1 MIRTPKGFLRG
12 AGNRRERLGPTR
24 RRTSSILVI
33 GFVILGA
40 GFGVLFVADRAVALH
55 WCPSLGGGYDPS
67 VFYQGVS
74 TTFTI
79 TVVNNIGDPIT
90 VANVMVDFDWDGDT
104 SSNGWDLDFG
114 PGTVP
119 PGDSATFSQS
129 ITPPSA
135 TPGTYQVEVQVRGS
149 APGDGSVGA
158 CNFLPGNVEL
168 RSLPPLSVTASGTP
182 TSGNVPLPVAFSA
195 TVSGGSSP
203 YSYSWTF
210 GDGGTSTAQNPGHT
224 YGRPGTYIARVTVQD
239 SVGSMVSRDVT
250 ITVTVQSL
258 IVTAQAD
265 PTEGDAPLDVSFSV
279 TVSGGLTPYTYQWM
293 FGDGSASTS
302 QSVVHRYTAPGTY
315 GAQVTVR
322 DSLGS
327 SVSSSVSVLVRP
339 SAPQVSM
346 LASLQS
352 GVAPLT
358 ISFSATITGGV
369 RPDSYAWDF
378 GDGGTSTE
386 ESPTHR
392 YDRAGTYIV
401 TVTTTDALGRTATD
415 TETIDVQAPPAGVF
429 SFESPVLWILVGG
442 IGVTLVSVLLVA
454 ARKRGKRKRASRAA
468 RWRVNES
475 DRR

>member
-1 MIRTPKGFLRG
+1 M
-12 AGNRRERLGPTR
+12 
-24 RRTSSILVI
+24 
-33 GFVILGA
+33 ILGA
-40 GFGVLFVADRAVALH
+40 GFGVLSVADRAVASH
-55 WCPSLGGGYDPS
+55 WCPSLGGGYAPS
-67 VFYQGVS
+67 VFDQGVS

-79 TVVNNIGDPIT
+79 TVVNNIGGAIT
-90 VANVMVDFDWDGDT
+90 VTNVMVDFNWDGDT

-135 TPGTYQVEVQVRGS
+135 TPGTYQVEAQVLGS

-168 RSLPPLSVTASGTP
+168 RSIPPLSVSASATP
-182 TSGNVPLPVAFSA
+182 MSGNVPLAVAFRA
-195 TVSGGSSP
+195 TVSAGSPP
-203 YSYSWTF
+203 YTYSWTF
-210 GDGGTSTAQNPGHT
+210 GDGATSSSPNPSHT
-224 YGRPGTYIARVTVQD
+224 YTRPGTYVAQLTVGDSLASTVTDGVTIVVTVQP
-239 SVGSMVSRDVT
+239 
-250 ITVTVQSL
+250 L
-258 IVTAQAD
+258 IATAQAN

-279 TVSGGLTPYTYQWM
+279 TVSGGLAPYTYQWM
-293 FGDGSASTS
+293 FGDGSASTT
-302 QSVVHRYTAPGTY
+302 QSAVHRYSAPGTY

-358 ISFSATITGGV
+358 ISFSATIIGGV

-386 ESPTHR
+386 ESPSHR
-392 YDRAGTYIV
+392 YDTTGTYIV
-401 TVTTTDALGRTATD
+401 TVTTTDALGRTTTD
-415 TETIDVQAPPAGVF
+415 TETIDVQAPLAGAF
-429 SFESPVLWILVGG
+429 ALEGPVLWILVGG
-442 IGVTLVSVLLVA
+442 IGVTLVSALLVA

-475 DRR
+475 GGR

>member
-1 MIRTPKGFLRG
+1 
-12 AGNRRERLGPTR
+12 
-24 RRTSSILVI
+24 
-33 GFVILGA
+33 VILGA
-40 GFGVLFVADRAVALH
+40 GFGVLSVADRAVALH
-55 WCPSLGGGYDPS
+55 WCPSLGGGYVPL

-79 TVVNNIGDPIT
+79 TVVNNIGSPIT
-90 VANVMVDFDWDGDT
+90 VTNVMVDFNWDGDT

-135 TPGTYQVEVQVRGS
+135 TPGTYQVEAQVRGS

-168 RSLPPLSVTASGTP
+168 RSIPPLSVSASATP
-182 TSGNVPLPVAFSA
+182 MSGNVPLAVAFRA
-195 TVSGGSSP
+195 TVSAGSPP
-203 YSYSWTF
+203 YTYSWTF
-210 GDGGTSTAQNPGHT
+210 GDGATSSSPNPSHT
-224 YGRPGTYIARVTVQD
+224 YTRPGTYVAQLTVGDSLASTASGDVTIVVTVQP
-239 SVGSMVSRDVT
+239 
-250 ITVTVQSL
+250 L
-258 IVTAQAD
+258 IATAQAN

-279 TVSGGLTPYTYQWM
+279 TVSGGLAPYTYQWM
-293 FGDGSASTS
+293 FGDGSAGTT
-302 QSVVHRYTAPGTY
+302 QSVVHRYSAPGTY

-378 GDGGTSTE
+378 GDGRTSTE
-386 ESPTHR
+386 ESPSHR
-392 YDRAGTYIV
+392 YDTTGTYIV
-401 TVTTTDALGRTATD
+401 TVTTTDALGRTTTD
-415 TETIDVQAPPAGVF
+415 TETIDVQAPLAGAF
-429 SFESPVLWILVGG
+429 AFEGPVLWILVGG